1 MATIPQGNRPPF
13 GYAWQDGELVIVS
26 EEAPIYEEMFDLFLV
41 HQRKRSVA
49 KHLNE
54 KGYRT
59 RAGKKFGYSTISRL
73 LQNPIA
79 KGVHR
84 VCVTRKNGERE
95 WVETPVPAIVSEEV
109 WEQANAIMNTG
120 SAVARKPSQ
129 DVFVGKVICC
139 DQQMD
144 IPARST
150 SYVCFKC
157 KSDIAIGDVHEIFK
171 GVIKDFPYP
180 DQVFLDELAGAE
192 VHDSEPVVKANIADL
207 ELKIEKLYELHSAD
221 AITIG
226 VFKDRFTVLN
236 AQLTELKCT
245 LEQAEK
251 PKTKYSTLLDYW
263 NAIDQ
268 KSQQILVDTLVH
280 EIRSSAHNIDISLF
294 PLFNF
299 DKLGTGRG
307 V

>member
-1 MATIPQGNRPPF
+1 MSLPQGNRPPF
-13 GYAWQDGELVIVS
+13 GYAWQDGELVIVV
-26 EEAPIYEEMFDLFLV
+26 EEAPIYEEMFDLFLI

-59 RAGKKFGYSTISRL
+59 RAVKKFSYSSVSRL

-79 KGVHR
+79 KGLHR
-84 VCVTRKNGERE
+84 VCVTHKNGERE
-95 WVETPVPAIVSEEV
+95 WIETPVPAIVSEEV
-109 WEQANAIMNTG
+109 WEQANAIMNSG
-120 SAVARKPSQ
+120 SSVARKPSQ

-150 SYVCFKC
+150 SYICFKC
-157 KSDIAIGDVHEIFK
+157 RSDIAIDDVHEIFK
-171 GVIKDFPYP
+171 DVIKDFPFP
-180 DQVFLDELAGAE
+180 DQALLDELAGVE
-192 VHDSEPVVKANIADL
+192 NHDSEPVVKSNIADL

-221 AITIG
+221 AITID
-226 VFKDRFTVLN
+226 VFKDRFSILDS
-236 AQLTELKCT
+236 QLTELKRT

-251 PKTKYSTLLDYW
+251 PKSTYSTLLYYW
-263 NAIDQ
+263 NSIDQ

-280 EIRSSAHNIDISLF
+280 EIRTSAYNVDISLF

-299 DKLGTGRG
+299 DKLGSGRG